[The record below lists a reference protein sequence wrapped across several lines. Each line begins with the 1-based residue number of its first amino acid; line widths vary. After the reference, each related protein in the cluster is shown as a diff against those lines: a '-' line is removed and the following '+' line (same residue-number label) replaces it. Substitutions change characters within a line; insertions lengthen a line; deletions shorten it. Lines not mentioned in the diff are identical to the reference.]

1 VKAPLCESEALKI
14 QVAHSS
20 APGAT
25 DLIDLEMHTGAT
37 VADALAAVDAASRW
51 PALPQCTLAVWNRR
65 AQLRTLLRDG
75 DRVEVLRPLTAD
87 PKESRRQ
94 RYRATPG
101 RQGGIER
108 GRK

>member
-1 VKAPLCESEALKI
+1 MKV
-14 QVAHSS
+14 QVAHSP
-20 APGAT
+20 APGET
-25 DLIDLEMHTGAT
+25 VLVELDLPSGST
-37 VADALAAVDAASRW
+37 VAGALAAVDAATRW
-51 PALPQCTLAVWNRR
+51 PSFAHCTLAVWNRR
-65 AQLRTLLRDG
+65 AQASTVLRDG

-108 GRK
+108 RRK